1 MENTQKVFDIMDTLG
16 VSIED
21 SLQRKAKIHKS
32 KPMNRAKFKE
42 GLGWF
47 IPAMN
52 SKRKACEINR
62 IKSSSK
68 GRRIVKNMRITER
81 LQNIQSRTERQAE
94 QRKFLNQATIKL
106 KCEI

>member
-52 SKRKACEINR
+52 SKRKACEVNR
-62 IKSSSK
+62 IKASSK

-81 LQNIQSRTERQAE
+81 LQNIQSKAERKEE

>member
-1 MENTQKVFDIMDTLG
+1 MDTLG

-52 SKRKACEINR
+52 SKRKACEVNR
-62 IKSSSK
+62 IKASSK

-81 LQNIQSRTERQAE
+81 LQNIQSKAERKEE

-106 KCEI
+106 QCEM

>member
-62 IKSSSK
+62 IKASSK
-68 GRRIVKNMRITER
+68 GRRIVKNMRIAER
-81 LQNIQSRTERQAE
+81 LQNIQSKAERKEE
-94 QRKFLNQATIKL
+94 QRKFLNQASVKL
-106 KCEI
+106 QCEM

>member
-1 MENTQKVFDIMDTLG
+1 MENTQKVFNIMDTLG